1 MLPSLAPAPTIVW
14 ISSIKRMIFPALFTS
29 LMTAFSLSSNSPRY
43 FAPAISALISSAIT
57 RLFAR
62 LVGTSFAAIFCAKP
76 STIAV
81 LPTPGSPN
89 KIGLFLLFLIKICIM
104 RVISSS
110 RPITG
115 SSSLFSAFAVRSM
128 PYFSRLS
135 SVSSLVWL
143 SILRPALML
152 SKFLRISKTSVN
164 LPKICLISGS
174 SSAEIIHVSTA
185 I

>member
-1 MLPSLAPAPTIVW
+1 MLPSLAPAPTMVC
-14 ISSIKRMIFPALFTS
+14 ISSINRMIFPALFTS
-29 LMTAFSLSSNSPRY
+29 FMTAFSLSSNSPRY
-43 FAPAISALISSAIT
+43 FAPAISALISSATT

-62 LVGTSFAAIFCAKP
+62 LVGTSFATIFCARP

-89 KIGLFLLFLIKICIM
+89 KIGLFLLFLIKICII

-110 RPITG
+110 RPMTG

-128 PYFSRLS
+128 PYFSKLS
-135 SVSSLVWL
+135 NVSSLVWL
-143 SILRPALML
+143 SILRPALMF
-152 SKFLRISKTSVN
+152 SKFFLISKTSVN